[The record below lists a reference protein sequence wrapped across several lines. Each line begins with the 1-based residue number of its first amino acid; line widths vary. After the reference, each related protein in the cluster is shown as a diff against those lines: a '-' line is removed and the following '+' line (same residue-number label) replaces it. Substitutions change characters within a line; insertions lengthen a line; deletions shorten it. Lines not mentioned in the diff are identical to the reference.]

1 LEKITKQSQLFHHKK
16 SRPHLKLPDFPW
28 DLLAPYGE
36 KAKKYIGGFIDL
48 SQGTPVDPTP
58 KFIQDSLTA
67 ASNSPS
73 YPVVA
78 GTKELQDAIRTW
90 SIKHLGV
97 TGEFDVL
104 PSIGSKEF
112 IALLPTFL
120 QSKKV
125 LYPKVAYPTYLVSA
139 MMASAPAIP
148 VEIDASTWPAAD
160 LAWLNSPSNP
170 TGQVQSDDQ
179 LRACINW
186 VRKNNSIIASDEC
199 YLSFADNAKSI
210 LALAN
215 GDNTGLLAVLSLS
228 KRSNLAGYR
237 AGFVVGDS
245 KLIDQIRQ
253 VRKHAGLMVPLP
265 VQQAMITALS
275 DEVHVTEQAARY
287 RARRETL
294 KSALLSQGFRI
305 EHSEAGLY
313 IWCTKGEDGYK
324 TVDYFAQLGILVTPG
339 AFYGSDNFVRIAL
352 TATDEN
358 IDKAAARI
366 KS

>member
-1 LEKITKQSQLFHHKK
+1 M
-16 SRPHLKLPDFPW
+16 
-28 DLLAPYGE
+28 APFGD
-36 KAKKYIGGFIDL
+36 KARKYPGGFIDL

-58 KFIQDSLTA
+58 QFIQNAFSA

-78 GTKELQDAIRTW
+78 GTATLKDAIRKW
-90 SIKHLGV
+90 SIEKLGAS
-97 TGEFDVL
+97 GEFDVL
-104 PSIGSKEF
+104 PTIGSKEF

-139 MMASAPAIP
+139 LMASAQATA
-148 VEIDASTWPAAD
+148 VEIDAGTWPAAD

-170 TGQVQSDDQ
+170 TGQVQTDQ
-179 LRACINW
+179 ELTACINW
-186 VRKNNSIIASDEC
+186 ARKNKSILASDEC
-199 YLSFADNAKSI
+199 YLSFSSNAKSI

-215 GDNTGLLAVLSLS
+215 GDNTGLIAVLSLS

-245 KLIDQIRQ
+245 KVIDQIRQ

-275 DEVHVTEQAARY
+275 DENHVKEQAERY
-287 RARRETL
+287 NRRRQVL
-294 KSALLSQGFRI
+294 KQALLSKGFKV
-305 EHSEAGLY
+305 EYSEAGLY

-324 TVDYFAQLGILVTPG
+324 TVDYFANLGILVTPG

-352 TATDEN
+352 TATDES
-358 IDKAAARI
+358 IKKAADRV
-366 KS
+366 SQ